1 VSKEG
6 IGLLRIRWIKQF
18 SMERRWMLGI
28 LWTCFSIHLVAYVD
42 EGWRVTSLAEW
53 VLIQTNDIQTGT
65 EVVDGEIGEVESL
78 GA

>member
-1 VSKEG
+1 
-6 IGLLRIRWIKQF
+6 
-18 SMERRWMLGI
+18 MLGI

-42 EGWRVTSLAEW
+42 EGWKVTSLAEW
-53 VLIQTNDIQTGT
+53 FSIQTNDIQSGT